1 MTTTTTRCLLNDNV
15 GVGTAVCCL
24 LNDNRRNGPVGFITA
39 TTGDR
44 GKVRGLKNNVPWRL
58 LGLAGEELAC
68 TCVLSASGYGAVEE
82 SGGRNRTLSSSVRL
96 TRTTAKKQR
105 PHKEIKQAGEA
116 SWLK

>member
-1 MTTTTTRCLLNDNV
+1 MFPGAYWAL
-15 GVGTAVCCL
+15 
-24 LNDNRRNGPVGFITA
+24 P
-39 TTGDR
+39 
-44 GKVRGLKNNVPWRL
+44 GKNWLI
-58 LGLAGEELAC
+58 

>member
-15 GVGTAVCCL
+15 GLGTAVCVSL
-24 LNDNRRNGPVGFITA
+24 LTQTESARWVYHGHNGGQ
-39 TTGDR
+39 

-58 LGLAGEELAC
+58 LGLAGEELAY